1 MDASVQDSKGV
12 ISAAD
17 RMQAMSQLRSR
28 GLTVVELVEKETRQT
43 RKFFLRKGF
52 NDQDVYNM
60 ARELST
66 LQRSGIR
73 IDKAFELLIRST
85 AKKDLKDILSLALA
99 DIKAGRGV
107 GQAFDNTGRFNPL
120 VISMINVGE
129 AVGDLQVAFENIAQ
143 YVKFQIQLK
152 AEIRNTMTYP
162 TFLVFASIAT
172 FIFIFNFIVPRFF
185 SIFGAN
191 TSSLPVPAK
200 ILYTMSGWFTFTNLG
215 ILIALAIALFIAK
228 KLYPSKVRLPN
239 LNNYLIRLPVIGS
252 LILHLELSRFFYSMY
267 CMLQSGVVFIT
278 ALKMSASIIQ
288 NERIRAPV
296 ASLVGQIKEGKKIA
310 DVFSQVQLLPEIVP
324 NMLRVGEES
333 GSLKEIFFELY
344 QIFDERF
351 KNSIKR
357 ALSLLEPIIIIVMG
371 LVVGFIVITLI
382 LTVMSVSSIKL

>member
-1 MDASVQDSKGV
+1 MDSSGQDSRGV

-17 RMQAMSQLRSR
+17 RVAAMSQLRSR
-28 GLTVVELVEKETRQT
+28 GLTVVELVEKETKQT
-43 RKFFLRKGF
+43 RKVFLRKSF

-73 IDKAFELLIRST
+73 IDQAFELLIRST
-85 AKKDLKDILSLALA
+85 TKKDLQDILSLALA

-129 AVGDLQVAFENIAQ
+129 AVGDLQSAFENIAQ

-162 TFLVFASIAT
+162 IFLVFASIIT

-191 TSSLPVPAK
+191 TSALPVPAK
-200 ILYTMSGWFTFTNLG
+200 ILYTMSGWFTFTNIG
-215 ILIALAIALFIAK
+215 IIIGLVVALFVAK
-228 KLYPSKVRLPN
+228 KLYPSKVKLPN
-239 LNNYLIRLPVIGS
+239 LDNYIIRIPVVGS

-288 NERIRAPV
+288 NERIRGPV